1 MHDHHDELTARA
13 LRALPDYAAPADG
26 WSRVVRRAGRDR
38 RPAGLAWAAAAATV
52 VLALAAVLRLPGEP
66 LPLPQPVMAT
76 ASELDGLRERSD
88 WLEAQL
94 AALPEPAAQRLGTVY
109 TVALLEDRLALL
121 DDALSEAALEPASPA
136 YAEALWRERVALMGS
151 LVQVR
156 HAGALAVR

>member
-1 MHDHHDELTARA
+1 MHDHQHELTARA
-13 LRALPDYAAPADG
+13 LRALPGYAAPADG

-38 RPAGLAWAAAAATV
+38 RPAGLAWAAAAATA
-52 VLALAAVLRLPGEP
+52 VLVLGVLLRLPGEP
-66 LPLPQPVMAT
+66 LPPPQPAMAT
-76 ASELDGLRERSD
+76 AGELDGLRARSD

-94 AALPEPAAQRLGTVY
+94 AGLPEPAAQRLGTAY

-121 DDALSEAALEPASPA
+121 DDALSEAALEPGPPA
-136 YAEALWRERVALMGS
+136 YAETLWRERVALMGS

>member
-1 MHDHHDELTARA
+1 MHDPHHELTARA

-26 WSRVVRRAGRDR
+26 WNRAVGRAGRVR
-38 RPAGLAWAAAAATV
+38 RPAGLAWVAAAAAA
-52 VLALAAVLRLPGEP
+52 VLALAVILRLPGES
-66 LPLPQPVMAT
+66 LPPPRPVTA
-76 ASELDGLRERSD
+76 ASELDGLRERSA

-94 AALPEPAAQRLGTVY
+94 AGLPEPAAQRLGTVY

-121 DDALSEAALEPASPA
+121 DAALSEAALEPGTPA
-136 YAEALWRERVALMGS
+136 DAETLWRERVALMGS